1 MEKIIYGKNY
11 LFLNVESN
19 FNGIMCFLKFKLV
32 CVYDLKLVLMFNR
45 LKLFRFFCNYSIYDE
60 VNGGYFFMF
69 DVFYMLQCVFEMFDQ
84 WVYVLVIRNFLIDIW
99 VYYGKSQF
107 NVMYNGKVLVFGDGN
122 EKNFLLVIYDIVV
135 YEFVYVFIELYFN
148 LEYENQ
154 LGVINE
160 VFFDLVGEIFE
171 FYMIGINDFYI
182 GVKIDKINEEGICDI
197 CN

>member
-1 MEKIIYGKNY
+1 
-11 LFLNVESN
+11 
-19 FNGIMCFLKFKLV
+19 
-32 CVYDLKLVLMFNR
+32 
-45 LKLFRFFCNYSIYDE
+45 
-60 VNGGYFFMF
+60 MF
-69 DVFYMLQCVFEMFDQ
+69 DVFYMLQRVFEMFDQ

-99 VYYGKSQF
+99 VYYGKRQF
-107 NVMYNGKVLVFGDGN
+107 NVMYNGKVLVFGDGY

-135 YEFVYVFIELYFN
+135 YEFVYVFIEFYFN

>member
-1 MEKIIYGKNY
+1 
-11 LFLNVESN
+11 
-19 FNGIMCFLKFKLV
+19 
-32 CVYDLKLVLMFNR
+32 
-45 LKLFRFFCNYSIYDE
+45 
-60 VNGGYFFMF
+60 MF
-69 DVFYMLQCVFEMFDQ
+69 DVFYMLQRVFEMFDQ

-99 VYYGKSQF
+99 VYYGKRQF
-107 NVMYNGKVLVFGDGN
+107 NVMYNGKVLVFGDGD

-135 YEFVYVFIELYFN
+135 YEFVYVFIEFYFN

-171 FYMIGINDFYI
+171 LYMIGINDFYI

>member
-1 MEKIIYGKNY
+1 
-11 LFLNVESN
+11 
-19 FNGIMCFLKFKLV
+19 
-32 CVYDLKLVLMFNR
+32 
-45 LKLFRFFCNYSIYDE
+45 
-60 VNGGYFFMF
+60 MF
-69 DVFYMLQCVFEMFDQ
+69 DVFYMLQRVFEMFDQ

-99 VYYGKSQF
+99 VYYGKRQF
-107 NVMYNGKVLVFGDGN
+107 NVMYNGKVLVFGDCN
-122 EKNFLLVIYDIVV
+122 EKNFFLVIYDIVV
-135 YEFVYVFIELYFN
+135 YEFVYVFIEFYFN

>member
-1 MEKIIYGKNY
+1 
-11 LFLNVESN
+11 
-19 FNGIMCFLKFKLV
+19 
-32 CVYDLKLVLMFNR
+32 
-45 LKLFRFFCNYSIYDE
+45 
-60 VNGGYFFMF
+60 MF
-69 DVFYMLQCVFEMFDQ
+69 DVFYMLQRVFEMFDQ

-99 VYYGKSQF
+99 VYYGKRQF

-135 YEFVYVFIELYFN
+135 YEFVYVFIEFYFN